1 MSTDPETRPEG
12 ENRLTPEFFLAELFR
27 LSNMRDET
35 TDAGRR
41 KFYKNRIKI
50 LHARWKNQ
58 LAFDKREAK
67 RCLKQQGS

>member
-1 MSTDPETRPEG
+1 MPTDSEPRQEG

-35 TDAGRR
+35 TDPGRR
-41 KFYKNRIKI
+41 RFYKNRIKL
-50 LHARWKNQ
+50 LHERWRNQ